1 MRLLNPCFCLA
12 LILLASCDNAYD
24 DERDLLKGRTPEAF
38 MLVSGMEW
46 EVSNIG
52 IVIID
57 NDSVGLV
64 NIEILSP
71 GSDSAGQLVAIDISD
86 RANDRQ
92 LFSTYDFFET
102 TTPLKV
108 SALIGPR
115 YSGNNS
121 WQSNSN
127 ESVGLEI
134 TSLEAEDGRTYASGR
149 FFANVY
155 NNSLF
160 PRIQTVEGQFS
171 NVWVFDDREE
181 RSGYFLQSQAN
192 RNND

>member
-1 MRLLNPCFCLA
+1 MRLLNLCFCLN
-12 LILLASCDNAYD
+12 LILLASCDNTSD
-24 DERDLLKGRTPEAF
+24 DEHDLLKGRTPEAF
-38 MLVSGMEW
+38 MLVSGTDW
-46 EVSNIG
+46 NVSDIG

-57 NDSVGLV
+57 NDSVGVV
-64 NIEILSP
+64 NVEILSP

-86 RANDRQ
+86 RANNRQ
-92 LFSTYDFFET
+92 PFGSYDFFGT
-102 TTPLKV
+102 TAPLRV

-134 TSLEAEDGRTYASGR
+134 TSLEVEDGRTYASGR
-149 FFANVY
+149 VFASVY

-160 PRIQTVEGQFS
+160 PRTQTVEGQFS
-171 NVWVFDDREE
+171 NVWVFNDREE

-192 RNND
+192 RSND

>member
-1 MRLLNPCFCLA
+1 MRLLNLCFCLT

-46 EVSNIG
+46 DVSNIG

-64 NIEILSP
+64 NIEILS
-71 GSDSAGQLVAIDISD
+71 SDNAGQLVAIDISD

-92 LFSTYDFFET
+92 LFSSYDFFET
-102 TTPLKV
+102 TAPLKV

-115 YSGNNS
+115 YSGDDS

-127 ESVGLEI
+127 ESIGLEI

-155 NNSLF
+155 NNRLF
-160 PRIQTVEGQFS
+160 PRTQTVEGQFS

-181 RSGYFLQSQAN
+181 RFGYFLQSQAN